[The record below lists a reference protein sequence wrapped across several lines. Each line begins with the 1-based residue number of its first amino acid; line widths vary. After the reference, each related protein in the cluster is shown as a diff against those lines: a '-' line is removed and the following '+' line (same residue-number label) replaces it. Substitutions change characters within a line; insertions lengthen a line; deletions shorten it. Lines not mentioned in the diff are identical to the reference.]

1 MLRRIVLD
9 VLKPHEPSMV
19 SFTGRLSEIDGV
31 TGATAKLVEMEENVR
46 TVRVAIEGEDL
57 DFETIEA
64 EISDLGGSIHSI
76 DEVSCG
82 EEIVEDRWTAKR

>member
-1 MLRRIVLD
+1 MIRRLVLD
-9 VLKPHEPSMV
+9 VLKPHEPGMV
-19 SFTGRLSEIDGV
+19 PFTRRLSEMDGV
-31 TGATAKLVEMEENVR
+31 TGATVKLVEMEEDVR

-57 DFETIEA
+57 EFDAIEA

-82 EEIVEDRWTAKR
+82 EEVVEDSWTA

>member
-19 SFTGRLSEIDGV
+19 SFTRRLSEMDGV

-46 TVRVAIEGEDL
+46 TVRVAIEGEHL
-57 DFETIEA
+57 DFDAIET
-64 EISDLGGSIHSI
+64 EISDLGGSIHSV

-82 EEIVEDRWTAKR
+82 EEIVEDRWITKR